1 MKRLL
6 VIAATAATI
15 AAATA
20 GCGGAGRA
28 SVENGT
34 APASDSLRVGL
45 VEWRI
50 VTSSTTITAGVDHR
64 CVTNAGTIVHNLY
77 VNGGD
82 PGLSPLSRNQVAGL
96 WADSRSV
103 IPQAED
109 IIASTARPAAAA
121 RSAGRRSRWSPSK
134 RTNTGSRTR

>member
-45 VEWRI
+45 VEWQI
-50 VTSSTTITAGVDHR
+50 VTSSTAITAGVDHLT
-64 CVTNAGTIVHNLY
+64 VTNAGTIVHNLY
-77 VNGGD
+77 VSGGGVQAHTAD
-82 PGLSPLSRNQVAGL
+82 LPPGRTATLTVTTRAGTTL
-96 WADSRSV
+96 TLTCE
-103 IPQAED
+103 IPGHEG
-109 IIASTARPAAAA
+109 
-121 RSAGRRSRWSPSK
+121 AGMHA
-134 RTNTGSRTR
+134 TVTVTR